1 MGHFAAEPL
10 HVQFNQKAILLHI
23 KDVLV
28 DLCKQ
33 RLIFLAG
40 VQASNAISVSHHIP
54 SCHTKLS

>member
-33 RLIFLAG
+33 GLIFLAG
-40 VQASNAISVSHHIP
+40 VQNGNPHRVSHHIS
-54 SCHTKLS
+54 SCHTKAT